1 MITINPIN
9 VRNWSRL
16 GSRGTFGLAL
26 LDAASENEDI
36 IVISA
41 DLCTSS
47 GLDRFRLAYP
57 DRFINTG
64 IAEQNMLGI
73 AGGLAKEGYKVFC
86 SSFATFASM
95 RSYEIVKLNL
105 GYMGFDIKV
114 VGLAAGFGMGVLGN
128 THYALEDVA
137 LMLAVPGLCIISPAD
152 CAEVVKAT
160 RAAALYDGPVYLRL
174 TGKAG
179 NPIVYD
185 NEYDFEIGRA
195 VTLKEGED
203 IAIIATGSMVYES
216 YEAAKLLEVKGISA
230 AVIDMHTIKPL
241 DTSVIDRALDK
252 KLIVT
257 VEEHSVI
264 GGLGGAVAEYKS
276 GLTDAPPQLI
286 LGIEDRFKK
295 AGSYKYMLEQN
306 GLTALHIADS
316 IMVRIRQ

>member
-1 MITINPIN
+1 MIIINPIN
-9 VRNWSRL
+9 ARNWSRL

-26 LDAASENEDI
+26 LDVGSEDENLL
-36 IVISA
+36 VLSA
-41 DLCTSS
+41 DLCTTS

-73 AGGLAKEGYKVFC
+73 AGGLAKEGYKVVC

-95 RSYEIVKLNL
+95 RSYEMVKLNL

-114 VGLAAGFGMGVLGN
+114 VGLAAGFAMGMFGN
-128 THYALEDVA
+128 THYATEDIA
-137 LMLAVPGLCIISPAD
+137 LMRAVPGLCIISPAD

-179 NPIVYD
+179 NPIVYE

-195 VTLKEGED
+195 VTVREGGD

-216 YEAAKLLEVKGISA
+216 LEAAKLLEAQGISA

-241 DTSVIDRALDK
+241 DTSVIDQLLGKR
-252 KLIVT
+252 LIVT

-264 GGLGGAVAEYKS
+264 GGLGGAVAEYKC
-276 GLTDAPPQLI
+276 GLKTAPPQLI
-286 LGIEDRFKK
+286 LGITDCFKK
-295 AGSYKYMLEQN
+295 AGSYRYMLEQN

-316 IMVRIRQ
+316 IINTCKL